1 MTNHND
7 RFQKHHT
14 MANAAPDLFS
24 AAITFAGL
32 NLMWIFFALWV
43 LFGMIPVLL
52 LAVFLN
58 HLISRIEIRQKTMHN
73 SA

>member
-1 MTNHND
+1 MTDQKD
-7 RFQKHHT
+7 RFQKT
-14 MANAAPDLFS
+14 NTSREETGPDLFS
-24 AAITFAGL
+24 AAIIFIGI

-58 HLISRIEIRQKTMHN
+58 HLINRLEIRQKHQQV
-73 SA
+73 